1 MLLTVDQINN
11 ILSFWFPNN
20 TFNKFWFDENIEI
33 DTFIFTNYKNLM
45 NNIYDKIT
53 INLLEELEY
62 NELLSIIILFDQFS
76 RNINRIESVDINK
89 FTIMAKEI
97 SLLLIKKDICNNSM
111 NHITFILMPL
121 RHLNIKEDYI
131 LILDILDKLKNKD
144 CMIFIKFKNQ
154 TIKRFKLFN

>member
-20 TFNKFWFDENIEI
+20 TFNKFWFDKNIEI
-33 DTFIFTNYKNLM
+33 DTFIITNYKNLM
-45 NNIYDKIT
+45 YNIYDKIT

-97 SLLLIKKDICNNSM
+97 SLLLIKKDIYNNSM

-144 CMIFIKFKNQ
+144 CVIFKKFKNQ
-154 TIKRFKLFN
+154 TIKKFNLFY

>member
-20 TFNKFWFDENIEI
+20 TFNKFWFDKNIEI

-97 SLLLIKKDICNNSM
+97 SLLLIKKDIYNNSM

-144 CMIFIKFKNQ
+144 CVIFNKFKNQ
-154 TIKRFKLFN
+154 TIKRFNLFY

>member
-33 DTFIFTNYKNLM
+33 DSFIFTNYKNLM

-144 CMIFIKFKNQ
+144 CMIFNKFKNQ

>member
-53 INLLEELEY
+53 TTLLEELAY
-62 NELLSIIILFDQFS
+62 NELLAIIILFDQFS

-97 SLLLIKKDICNNSM
+97 SLLLIKKDIYNNSM

-144 CMIFIKFKNQ
+144 CIIFNKFKNQ
-154 TIKRFKLFN
+154 TIKRFNLFY

>member
-11 ILSFWFPNN
+11 ILSFWFPNK
-20 TFNKFWFDENIEI
+20 TFNKFWFDKNIEI

-97 SLLLIKKDICNNSM
+97 SLLLIKKDIYNNSM

-144 CMIFIKFKNQ
+144 CVIFNKFKNQ
-154 TIKRFKLFN
+154 TIKRFNLFY